1 LISAGT
7 ECVMEPV
14 MKPVMAIRIFKLASR
29 HHFLCG
35 SLTTKRGELPY
46 RVLTR

>member
-1 LISAGT
+1 M
-7 ECVMEPV
+7 ERVMKRVMERV
-14 MKPVMAIRIFKLASR
+14 LAIRIFKLASR

-46 RVLTR
+46 RALTR

>member
-1 LISAGT
+1 MARVMA
-7 ECVMEPV
+7 CVIERV
-14 MKPVMAIRIFKLASR
+14 LEPVMAIRIFKLASR

-46 RVLTR
+46 RALTG